1 MNGEELQLRRATELL
16 VKSIGLEAAASLI
29 VPEKSQVARYYDR
42 NSGQWIKL
50 NDLRELEANA
60 PAPLVTMTL
69 CRLAGGVFV
78 PNIDLAADEGTLAG
92 MVMQLSKELGDVAGK
107 VSMALADGVVTP
119 GEAEGC
125 LRELDDMARLQAQL
139 RQMLEAIRGDA

>member
-1 MNGEELQLRRATELL
+1 MNGEELQLKRATELL
-16 VKSIGLEAAASLI
+16 VKSIGLEASASLI
-29 VPEKSQVARYYDR
+29 APEKSQVARYYDR

-60 PAPLVTMTL
+60 PEPLVTKTL

-92 MVMQLSKELGDVAGK
+92 MVMLLSKELGDVAGK
-107 VSMALADGVVTP
+107 VSVALADGVVTP
-119 GEAEGC
+119 TEAEGC
-125 LRELDDMARLQAQL
+125 LLELDDMARLQAQL
-139 RQMLEAIRGDA
+139 RQMLETIRGDA